1 MRRESGFT
9 LVELLVVVAV
19 VGIISAM
26 AIPSLVSARAASNE
40 SAAIGSLRAISNAQV
55 MYSNACANGSF
66 TASLPVLAVP
76 PPLSSSAF
84 LSPDM
89 TTGVTVQKSGYQF
102 QLEPALDAEAGVADC
117 NGSPTWSGFYARAEP
132 ITYGNSGHRSFATLS
147 PTNVIWQNYTDTAP
161 AEPFA
166 SPSFPVQ

>member
-55 MYSNACANGSF
+55 MYSNACANG
-66 TASLPVLAVP
+66 A
-76 PPLSSSAF
+76 
-84 LSPDM
+84 
-89 TTGVTVQKSGYQF
+89 
-102 QLEPALDAEAGVADC
+102 
-117 NGSPTWSGFYARAEP
+117 
-132 ITYGNSGHRSFATLS
+132 
-147 PTNVIWQNYTDTAP
+147 
-161 AEPFA
+161 
-166 SPSFPVQ
+166 

>member
-19 VGIISAM
+19 IGIISAM
-26 AIPSLVSARAASNE
+26 AIPGLISARAASNE

-66 TASLPVLAVP
+66 ATSLPVLAVP

-84 LSPDM
+84 LAPDM
-89 TTGVTVQKSGYQF
+89 TTGVIVQKSGYRF
-102 QLEPALDAEAGVADC
+102 QLAPALGAAAGVPDC
-117 NGSPTWSGFYARAEP
+117 NGSPTWSGFYAGAEP
-132 ITYGNSGHRSFATLS
+132 ITFGSSGHRSFATLS
-147 PTNVIWQNYTDTAP
+147 PTNVIWQNYTNTAP